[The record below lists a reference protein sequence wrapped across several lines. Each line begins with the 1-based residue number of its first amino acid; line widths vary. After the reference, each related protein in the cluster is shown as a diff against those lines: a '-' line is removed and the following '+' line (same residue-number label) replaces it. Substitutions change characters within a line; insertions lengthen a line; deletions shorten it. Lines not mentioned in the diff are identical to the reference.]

1 MITSV
6 ILMDL
11 DWKSIFLASSVEI
24 HDRQVCQ
31 SS

>member
-1 MITSV
+1 
-6 ILMDL
+6 MDL